1 MAIAATLIDV
11 ASPTTK
17 IVYTSLVTSPQTG
30 NAITC
35 IMICNTSAPPQTT
48 PATLTLYAVPSTN
61 GGTTIGA
68 ASAANMIIN
77 ALNIPAGET
86 VSLDQ
91 EKLVLTNNDTI
102 VAMVAAGQAN
112 VVSFLIST
120 LPV

>member
-35 IMICNTSAPPQTT
+35 IMICNTSVSTS
-48 PATLTLYAVPSTN
+48 ATLTLYAVPSTN
-61 GGTTIGA
+61 SGTTIGA
-68 ASAANMIIN
+68 TSAANMIIN

-102 VAMVAAGQAN
+102 VAMVAAGQSN

>member
-1 MAIAATLIDV
+1 
-11 ASPTTK
+11 
-17 IVYTSLVTSPQTG
+17 
-30 NAITC
+30 
-35 IMICNTSAPPQTT
+35 
-48 PATLTLYAVPSTN
+48 
-61 GGTTIGA
+61 
-68 ASAANMIIN
+68 MIIN

>member
-17 IVYTSLVTSPQTG
+17 LVYTSSVTSPQTG

-35 IMICNTSAPPQTT
+35 IMICNTSVSTA
-48 PATLTLYAVPSTN
+48 ATITLYAVPATG
-61 GGTTIGA
+61 GGTTTGA
-68 ASAANMIIN
+68 ASDTNMIIN
-77 ALNIPAGET
+77 ALNLPPGET

-102 VAMVAAGQAN
+102 VAKSSQAN
-112 VVSFLIST
+112 VLSFLIST

>member
-17 IVYTSLVTSPQTG
+17 IVYTSSVTSPQTG

-35 IMICNTSAPPQTT
+35 IMICNTSASTS
-48 PATLTLYAVPSTN
+48 ATLTLYAVPSTN
-61 GGTTIGA
+61 SGTTIGA
-68 ASAANMIIN
+68 ASASNMIIN

-102 VAMVAAGQAN
+102 VAMVAAGQSN